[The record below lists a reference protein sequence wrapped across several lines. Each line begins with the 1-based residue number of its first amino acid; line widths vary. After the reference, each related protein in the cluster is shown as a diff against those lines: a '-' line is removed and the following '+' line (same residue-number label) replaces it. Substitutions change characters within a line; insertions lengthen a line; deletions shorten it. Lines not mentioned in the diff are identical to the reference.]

1 MITAEQAP
9 PIRHSV
15 TSNVPPGSVDDAHRL
30 ARLYDSL
37 GLSMIPIRAGTKI
50 ASKEWKQ
57 YQTERATI
65 DEVSRWIDAGKG
77 LAVVL
82 GQVSNG
88 WVCRDF
94 DDNRAYE
101 LWAADYP
108 QLAESLPRSRTKRGF
123 HVFVRVAERT
133 KTKPFAAEGELRGE
147 GSYVLVPP
155 TPYPTR
161 GGVYEWV
168 IPLIQMEPAMCLSDT
183 GLAQPWLDDNQCTQT
198 THDIGSSESSV
209 LSESSVCKTIRA
221 LTPEQR
227 DAIEDA
233 IEATVPAGVGGRN
246 DGIFRFARRVVA
258 ILEGKP
264 DSSLA
269 ERLAVMWF
277 MVAQPSIGT
286 QDVGVTIADFQHMI
300 GRVNKPDHGKKAA
313 DKAWELAQGLA
324 PPWFVKTLAAVSD
337 DSAVVWLAKLVVALD
352 FNAGGGP
359 WLLPCRDPARL
370 IGRSYSFRNAN
381 RQLGR
386 WVKQGILELVEK
398 GQSGTK
404 SRLANKYRL
413 IPPQSPNATQP
424 SAREDDDNN
433 PHL

>member
-1 MITAEQAP
+1 
-9 PIRHSV
+9 
-15 TSNVPPGSVDDAHRL
+15 
-30 ARLYDSL
+30 
-37 GLSMIPIRAGTKI
+37 MIPIRAGTKI
-50 ASKEWKQ
+50 ASKEWKR
-57 YQTERATI
+57 YQTERASI
-65 DEVSRWIDAGKG
+65 DEVIGWIDAGQG

-94 DDNRAYE
+94 DDTRAYE
-101 LWAADYP
+101 LWAADYR

-123 HVFVRVAERT
+123 HVFVRVAEQM

-155 TPYPTR
+155 TPYPT
-161 GGVYEWV
+161 GSGEYEWV
-168 IPLIQMEPAMCLSDT
+168 IPLRQMEPAMRLSDT
-183 GLAQPWLDDNQCTQT
+183 GLDQLWLEDTQSTQTTQT
-198 THDIGSSESSV
+198 THGKESSVSSKSSVSSESSK
-209 LSESSVCKTIRA
+209 SSVCKRIST
-221 LTPEQR
+221 LTTEQR

-233 IEATVPAGVGGRN
+233 IEATVPAGVGRRN
-246 DGIFRFARRVVA
+246 DGIFQFARRVFA

-277 MVAQPSIGT
+277 GVAQASIGT
-286 QDVGVTIADFQHMI
+286 LDVGVTIADFQHAI
-300 GRVNKPDHGKKAA
+300 GRVRKPDYGEKAN
-313 DKAWELAQGLA
+313 DKAWALAQLLP

-359 WLLPCRDPARL
+359 WLLPCREPERL
-370 IGRSYSFRNAN
+370 IGRSYSYRKAN
-381 RQLGR
+381 RQLGL
-386 WVKQGILELVEK
+386 WEDQGILKLEEK
-398 GQSGTK
+398 GRPGTK